1 MKDHVNLNIENY
13 IAIITLNRP
22 ELHNALSR
30 AMIDDLNTIIDKL
43 SNDHEI
49 RAVIIHGNG
58 DKAFCAGADLKERQS
73 LSDAETLSFV
83 EYIQASFQKIA
94 TMPMPTIASI
104 NGHAFGGGLELALA
118 CDIRMLNDKAL
129 LGLTECSLGIIPGAG
144 GTQRLP
150 KIVGLAKAMEM
161 IFLAK
166 RINASEALAIGLV
179 NTLAPNAQETLM
191 MAKHMAHIIK
201 AQAPKAIRAAKEAL
215 LISQERNLP
224 DGLVGELASYHAILG
239 TMDRKEGLSA
249 FLAKR
254 QPQFSGS

>member
-1 MKDHVNLNIENY
+1 MKDYISLNIEGH
-13 IAIITLNRP
+13 IAIIALNRP
-22 ELHNALSR
+22 ELHNALSK
-30 AMIDDLNTIIDKL
+30 AMIDDLNIIIDKL
-43 SNDHEI
+43 SNDHEL

-58 DKAFCAGADLKERQS
+58 NRSFCAGADLKERQS
-73 LSDAETLSFV
+73 LSDSETLAFV
-83 EYIQASFQKIA
+83 AHIQATFQKIA
-94 TMPMPTIASI
+94 SMPMPTIASI
-104 NGHAFGGGLELALA
+104 NGNAFGGGLELALA
-118 CDIRMLNDKAL
+118 CDIRVLNDKAL

-166 RINASEALAIGLV
+166 RINAIEALAIGLV
-179 NTLAPNAQETLM
+179 NTLAQDAHETLM
-191 MAKHMAHIIK
+191 MAKNMAHIIK

-239 TMDRKEGLSA
+239 TMDRKEGLLA
-249 FLAKR
+249 FLEKR
-254 QPQFSGS
+254 QPHFMGS